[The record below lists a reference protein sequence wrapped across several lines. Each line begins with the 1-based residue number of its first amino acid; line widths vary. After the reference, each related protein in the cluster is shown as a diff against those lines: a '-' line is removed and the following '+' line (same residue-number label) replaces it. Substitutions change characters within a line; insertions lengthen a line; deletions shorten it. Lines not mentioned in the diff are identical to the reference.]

1 MFRRSSAN
9 REWFGPGG
17 RYCDRLVRD
26 RLARREMPDDTRY
39 GSEVARRAVMAG
51 TGVLAVSAALAACG
65 SSQSQGAASPS
76 PSAPSPSLAAPA
88 QPEPAGSTGDRL
100 ANVGEIPVGGGVVI
114 VGKKVVVTQPV
125 PGTFAAFSAIC
136 THRGC
141 TVNKVANGTIDCP
154 CHGSRFAI
162 ADGSVVEGPASRPLP
177 RRQITVSGG
186 AIVLA

>member
-1 MFRRSSAN
+1 
-9 REWFGPGG
+9 
-17 RYCDRLVRD
+17 
-26 RLARREMPDDTRY
+26 MPDDTRY
-39 GSEVARRAVMAG
+39 GSDVARRAVMTGAG
-51 TGVLAVSAALAACG
+51 ALAACAALVACG
-65 SSQSQGAASPS
+65 SSGSQSAEVPS
-76 PSAPSPSLAAPA
+76 EAPLTPTVPA

-100 ANVGEIPVGGGVVI
+100 ASTSDIPVGGGAVI
-114 VGKKVVVTQPV
+114 AGKKVVVTQPV

-177 RRQITVSGG
+177 RRQITVSGD
-186 AIVLA
+186 AIELA

>member
-1 MFRRSSAN
+1 
-9 REWFGPGG
+9 
-17 RYCDRLVRD
+17 
-26 RLARREMPDDTRY
+26 MPDDTRY

-51 TGVLAVSAALAACG
+51 TGVVAVSAALAACG
-65 SSQSQGAASPS
+65 RSQNRGAAA

-88 QPEPAGSTGDRL
+88 QPEPASASDRL
-100 ANVGEIPVGGGVVI
+100 ANTSDIPVGGGAVI

-162 ADGSVVEGPASRPLP
+162 ADGSVVDGPATRPLP
-177 RRQITVSGG
+177 RRQITVSGD